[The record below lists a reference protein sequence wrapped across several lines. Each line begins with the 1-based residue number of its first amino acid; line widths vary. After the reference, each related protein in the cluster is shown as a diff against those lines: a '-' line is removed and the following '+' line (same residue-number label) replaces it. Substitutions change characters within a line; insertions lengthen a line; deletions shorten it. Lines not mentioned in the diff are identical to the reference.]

1 MPDIF
6 MMTATAVTATA
17 TVTLIASAPSTS
29 RHLVRSLFI
38 HNNHSANTAAV
49 TISVTRG
56 STAAAFT
63 IVRYTQVD
71 AHETMQALD
80 QPLVLGLNDT
90 LRVSA
95 NPVNDVHVVASHL
108 EMT

>member
-1 MPDIF
+1 MADVF
-6 MMTATAVTATA
+6 VMSATALTATA
-17 TVTLIASAPSTS
+17 TVTLINSGSNA
-29 RHLVRSLFI
+29 RHLVRSIQI

-71 AHETMQALD
+71 AHQSLQPLS

-90 LRVSA
+90 LRVA
-95 NPVNDVHVVASHL
+95 GDPVNDVHVVASHL
-108 EMT
+108 EIT